1 MNSRNQFVR
10 SAKSYEAGGSTSES
24 NQDSACWPPWKARR
38 NKSCAQKIIDKKKSW
53 DRQDKAK
60 AIIKRVVGTVG
71 VIGGGILGGIKAY
84 KESPGFKKMV
94 DGVKETLNINKNGG
108 QIKYKRR
115 K

>member
-38 NKSCAQKIIDKKKSW
+38 NKSCAQKIINKKKSW

-60 AIIKRVVGTVG
+60 AIIKKVVGTGG
-71 VIGGGILGGIKAY
+71 VIVGGILGGIKAY
-84 KESPGFKKMV
+84 KESPGFRKMV

-108 QIKYKRR
+108 KIKYKR

>member
-24 NQDSACWPPWKARR
+24 NQDSACWPPWKARK

-53 DRQDKAK
+53 ARQDKAK

-84 KESPGFKKMV
+84 KNSPKFKEMV
-94 DGVKETLNINKNGG
+94 DGVKETLGINKNGG
-108 QIKYKRR
+108 KIKYKR